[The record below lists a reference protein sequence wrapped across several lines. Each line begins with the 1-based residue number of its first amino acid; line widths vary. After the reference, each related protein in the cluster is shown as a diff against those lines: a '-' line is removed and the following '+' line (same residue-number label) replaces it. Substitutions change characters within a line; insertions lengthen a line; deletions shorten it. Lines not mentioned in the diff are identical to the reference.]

1 MAQPIRVLLADDH
14 AMFRAGLRAL
24 LDSEPDM
31 EVVGEAGNG
40 EDALE
45 RAAELGPD
53 VVVMDISMPRM
64 SGLDA
69 TRVLHERDPNLR
81 IVILT
86 QHAEEVYLFAVLQAG
101 AMGYVMKRSAETDL
115 MEAIRVVHR
124 GEVYLYPK
132 AVRMVLDG
140 VVQKEGTPLQTAA
153 LSERELEVLK
163 LTAEGFTNQEIGEKL
178 FLSPKTVDTYRHRI
192 MVKLDLTRRAELVR
206 FALDAG
212 LLTPGSA

>member
-1 MAQPIRVLLADDH
+1 MAKSIRILLVDDH
-14 AMFRAGLRAL
+14 ALFRAGLRAL

-31 EVVGEAGNG
+31 EVVGEAGDG
-40 EDALE
+40 EEALE
-45 RAAELGPD
+45 RAADLSPD
-53 VVVMDISMPRM
+53 VVIMDISMPRM

-69 TRVLHERDPNLR
+69 TRILHERDPDLR

-86 QHAEEVYLFAVLQAG
+86 QHAEEIYLFSVLQAG

-115 MEAIRVVHR
+115 MDAIRVVHR

-140 VVQKEGTPLQTAA
+140 VVRNEGAPPRITT

-163 LTAEGFTNQEIGEKL
+163 LTAEGYTNQEIGEKL
-178 FLSPKTVDTYRHRI
+178 FLSPKTVDTYRHRV

-212 LLTPGSA
+212 LLTPSSQ

>member
-1 MAQPIRVLLADDH
+1 MVSPIRVLLADDH

-24 LDSEPDM
+24 LDGEPDM
-31 EVVGEAGNG
+31 EVVGEAGDG
-40 EDALE
+40 EEALE

-64 SGLDA
+64 NGLDA
-69 TRVLHERDPNLR
+69 TRVLHERDPNLC

-101 AMGYVMKRSAETDL
+101 AMGYVMKRSAEDDL
-115 MEAIRVVHR
+115 MDAIRVVHQ

-140 VVQKEGTPLQTAA
+140 VVRSEEPSSHKAA

-163 LTAEGFTNQEIGEKL
+163 LTAEGYTNQEIGEQL
-178 FLSPKTVDTYRHRI
+178 FLSPKTIDTYRHRI

-206 FALDAG
+206 YALDSG
-212 LLTPGSA
+212 LLTPGSE